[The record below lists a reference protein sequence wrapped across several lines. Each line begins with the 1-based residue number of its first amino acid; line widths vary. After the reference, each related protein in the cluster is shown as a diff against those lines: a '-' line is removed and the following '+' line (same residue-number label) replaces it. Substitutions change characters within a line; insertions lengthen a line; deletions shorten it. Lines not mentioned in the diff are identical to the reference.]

1 MDKIQLKERV
11 INQIDLER
19 ENILRIG
26 REIYKNPETGYREH
40 KTTKLLADELENL
53 GLKVDRNIAVTGC
66 RAYSNE
72 NKSGIKVAVMGELD
86 SVICKDHKD
95 CDINT
100 GAMHACGHNMQT
112 TVMYGVAAA
121 LVKSGVLSELDGRVD
136 FMAVPAEEYIELD
149 FREELK
155 NKGELTYYSGKQELT
170 YKGAFDDVS
179 MCMMIHNFPIEEEGY
194 KVAAQISGTGFVGKK
209 IKFIGQEAH
218 AGGTPYK
225 GINALNMATIAINS
239 MHVQR
244 ETFKDED
251 CVRVH
256 QIMPKGGA
264 IVNTVPADVQLET
277 CIRAMNVPAL
287 RDANMKINRCVQ
299 GAAIAMGGHAEI
311 SDMPGYL
318 PMNTDKI
325 MVDLFTENAKRF
337 YQAEEI
343 LPFYKSTASFDIG
356 DLSMFMPVLH
366 PVSSG
371 ISGGLHSRDYKITNE
386 EDAYITP
393 IKIMACTL
401 IDLLYDNAEI
411 GERIVRD
418 FKPVMTKEEYLDYLK
433 ESEVVTRY

>member
-287 RDANMKINRCVQ
+287 KDANMKINRCVQ

-325 MVDLFTENAKRF
+325 MADLFTENAKRF

-371 ISGGLHSRDYKITNE
+371 ISGGLHSRDYKITSE

>member
-1 MDKIQLKERV
+1 MDKNALKERV
-11 INQIDLER
+11 ISQIDIER

-40 KTTKLLADELENL
+40 KTTKLLADELEKL

-66 RAYSNE
+66 RAYGNE
-72 NKSGIKVAVMGELD
+72 DKPGIKVAVMGELD
-86 SVICKDHKD
+86 SVICKDHTD

-121 LVKSGVLSELDGRVD
+121 LVKSGVLSELDGKVD

-287 RDANMKINRCVQ
+287 KDANMKINRCVQ

-318 PMNTDKI
+318 PMNTDKT
-325 MVDLFTENAKRF
+325 MADLFTENAKRF
-337 YQAEEI
+337 YKPEEI

-371 ISGGLHSRDYKITNE
+371 ISGGLHSRDYKIISE

-393 IKIMACTL
+393 IKIMTCTL

-411 GERIVRD
+411 GERIVRE
-418 FKPVMTKEEYLDYLK
+418 FKPVMTKEEYLDYLR
-433 ESEVVTRY
+433 ESEVVIRY

>member
-11 INQIDLER
+11 INQIDIER

-86 SVICKDHKD
+86 SVICKDHTD

-179 MCMMIHNFPIEEEGY
+179 MCMMIHNFPIEEDGY

-287 RDANMKINRCVQ
+287 KDANMKINRCVQ

-325 MVDLFTENAKRF
+325 MADLFTENAKRF

-371 ISGGLHSRDYKITNE
+371 ISGGLHSRDYKITSE

>member
-225 GINALNMATIAINS
+225 GINALNIATIAINS

-287 RDANMKINRCVQ
+287 KDANMKINRCVQ

-325 MVDLFTENAKRF
+325 MADLFTENAKRF

-371 ISGGLHSRDYKITNE
+371 ISGGLHSRDYKITSE

>member
-11 INQIDLER
+11 INQIDIER

-86 SVICKDHKD
+86 SVICKDHTD

-179 MCMMIHNFPIEEEGY
+179 MCMMIHNFPIEEDGY

-244 ETFKDED
+244 ETFKDEE

-287 RDANMKINRCVQ
+287 KDANMKINRCVQ

-325 MVDLFTENAKRF
+325 MADLFTENAKRF

-371 ISGGLHSRDYKITNE
+371 ISGGLHSRDYKITSE

-433 ESEVVTRY
+433 ESEVLTRY

>member
-11 INQIDLER
+11 INQIDIER

-287 RDANMKINRCVQ
+287 KDANMKINRCVQ

-325 MVDLFTENAKRF
+325 MADLFTENAKRF

>member
-325 MVDLFTENAKRF
+325 MADLFTENAKRF

>member
-287 RDANMKINRCVQ
+287 KDANMKINRCVQ

-325 MVDLFTENAKRF
+325 MADLFTENAKRF

-366 PVSSG
+366 PISSG

>member
-287 RDANMKINRCVQ
+287 KDANMKINRCVQ

-325 MVDLFTENAKRF
+325 MADLFTENAKRF

-371 ISGGLHSRDYKITNE
+371 ISGGLHSRNYKITNE

>member
-155 NKGELTYYSGKQELT
+155 NNGELTYYSGKQELT

-325 MVDLFTENAKRF
+325 MADLFTENAKRF

>member
-11 INQIDLER
+11 INQIDIER

-86 SVICKDHKD
+86 SVICKDHTD

-179 MCMMIHNFPIEEEGY
+179 MCMMIHNFPIEEDGY

-287 RDANMKINRCVQ
+287 KDANMKINRCVQ

-325 MVDLFTENAKRF
+325 MADLFTENAKRF

-371 ISGGLHSRDYKITNE
+371 ISGGLHSRDYKITSE

-433 ESEVVTRY
+433 ESEVLTRY

>member
-325 MVDLFTENAKRF
+325 MADLFTENAKRF

-386 EDAYITP
+386 EDAYITL

>member
-287 RDANMKINRCVQ
+287 KDANMKINRCVQ

-318 PMNTDKI
+318 PMNTDKT
-325 MVDLFTENAKRF
+325 MADLFTENAKRF

>member
-287 RDANMKINRCVQ
+287 KDANMKINRCVQ

-325 MVDLFTENAKRF
+325 MADLFTENAKRF

>member
-11 INQIDLER
+11 INQIDIER

-26 REIYKNPETGYREH
+26 RKIYKNPETGYREH

-86 SVICKDHKD
+86 SVICKDHTD

-179 MCMMIHNFPIEEEGY
+179 MCMMIHNFPIEEDGY

-277 CIRAMNVPAL
+277 CIRAMNIPAL
-287 RDANMKINRCVQ
+287 KDANMKINRCVQ

-325 MVDLFTENAKRF
+325 MADLFTENAKRF
-337 YQAEEI
+337 YKAEEI

-386 EDAYITP
+386 DDAYITP

>member
-155 NKGELTYYSGKQELT
+155 NNGELTYYSGKQELT

-325 MVDLFTENAKRF
+325 MADLFTENAKRF

-356 DLSMFMPVLH
+356 DLSMFMPVLN

>member
-86 SVICKDHKD
+86 SVICKDHTD

-179 MCMMIHNFPIEEEGY
+179 MCMMIHNFPIEEDGY

-287 RDANMKINRCVQ
+287 KDANMKINRCVQ

-325 MVDLFTENAKRF
+325 MADLFTENAKRF

-371 ISGGLHSRDYKITNE
+371 ISGGLHSRDYKITSE